1 MTEERWEEAERQ
13 GDRTRGRNMSLKKKT
28 NINKPWTDLAETSW

>member
-13 GDRTRGRNMSLKKKT
+13 GDRIRGRNMSLKKKKKT
-28 NINKPWTDLAETSW
+28 